1 MFALLTRGIP
11 SLKKHRYFK
20 EKYQNSSDGYESLL
34 LEDSNSEDGK
44 PKPPDVHIR
53 MPRMVNTCPPGSSSL
68 RLALVVLSIGAA
80 SHFLLFLDSVVDNL
94 LPAAM
99 PFFLSVYETKEN
111 ANHAWEMLVSSR
123 IYGLAIGCF
132 IAVLLSHRHGRKLPV
147 VVGTILDVIGV
158 ILTLLITYV
167 PHGVTVATIGRLIN
181 GIGQGMVQTAGSV
194 MLSELPP
201 LNKRGTVLATLT
213 MWACM
218 GELGGMT
225 ISLDDFFGTPEL
237 WQWAMGFPL
246 LVLLPA
252 LYIICHAPESPRYLF
267 LENRENEARKAMSY
281 YQSPAD
287 CKQSI
292 EEILIEKQYT
302 LQMVK
307 EKIDENGNSSKKE
320 KDTLWNTI
328 IERLKDGKFTR
339 ALLIALFVQT
349 FVHLDDWL
357 WISYSTQIFENFGLS
372 SGKAQTASLIM
383 SLPQAVISVALLGCF
398 DNFDRRTL
406 LIVPTIL
413 SVIFGFLAIVFSSPG
428 LSNLVPLFVI
438 IPILATFDLSVAAIS
453 GESAYAIV
461 PELFLANDKVLGS
474 AIVGIV
480 QNGFGGVLTNCLL
493 TALTNHGISN
503 VLVPFVAMNTI
514 YAAVTYKWLP
524 ETNGKTPQ
532 EISRHFSPEFPGTNF
547 YLYVKHKCSKIA
559 AYLTAKPVL
568 LNVIS
573 FIVQLVGC
581 IFLLDF
587 GVSIFK
593 KIGA

>member
-1 MFALLTRGIP
+1 MFTLLTRGLP
-11 SLKKHRYFK
+11 SLKTRGFPKV
-20 EKYQNSSDGYESLL
+20 KYPGNSDGYEPLL
-34 LEDSNSEDGK
+34 LEDSNSEDGNS
-44 PKPPDVHIR
+44 KPPDVHIR
-53 MPRMVNTCPPGSSSL
+53 MPRIVNTCPPGSPSL

-99 PFFLSVYETKEN
+99 PFFLSVYGDKEN

-132 IAVLLSHRHGRKLPV
+132 IAVLLSHRHGRKLAV

-158 ILTLLITYV
+158 ILTLLIKYV
-167 PHGVTVATIGRLIN
+167 PQGVLVATIGRLIN

-194 MLSELPP
+194 MLTELPP
-201 LNKRGTVLATLT
+201 LKTRGTVLATLT

-225 ISLDDFFGTPEL
+225 ISLDDFFGTPER

-252 LYIICHAPESPRYLF
+252 LYILYHAPESPRYLF
-267 LENRENEARKAMSY
+267 LENRENEARKSMSY

-287 CKQSI
+287 CKQSF
-292 EEILIEKQYT
+292 EEILVEKNFT
-302 LQMVK
+302 LQMQK
-307 EKIDENGNSSKKE
+307 EKVDENGNSSKKE
-320 KDTLWNTI
+320 NDSLI
-328 IERLKDGKFTR
+328 RSILERLKDGKFTR

-372 SGKAQTASLIM
+372 SGQAQKTSLIM
-383 SLPQAVISVALLGCF
+383 SLPQAVISIALLGCF
-398 DNFDRRTL
+398 DNFNRRTL
-406 LIVPTIL
+406 LIVPTVL
-413 SVIFGFLAIVFSSPG
+413 SVIFGFFAIVVSTPAFS
-428 LSNLVPLFVI
+428 NFIPLFVI

-493 TALTNHGISN
+493 TALNRHGIAN
-503 VLVPFVAMNTI
+503 VLIPFVIMNTV
-514 YAAVTYKWLP
+514 YAAVNYKCLP
-524 ETNGKTPQ
+524 ETAGKTPQ
-532 EISRHFSPEFPGTNF
+532 EISRHFSSEFPGLNF
-547 YLYVKHKCSKIA
+547 FLYLKHKGSKVF
-559 AYLTAKPVL
+559 AYLSARPMLV
-568 LNVIS
+568 NVIS
-573 FIVQLVGC
+573 FIFQLVCCLFLIDMGVQLYKN
-581 IFLLDF
+581 F
-587 GVSIFK
+587 GK
-593 KIGA
+593 

>member
-34 LEDSNSEDGK
+34 VIFEIFSSKKLLENHKNKFLQLEDSNSEDGK

-218 GELGGMT
+218 
-225 ISLDDFFGTPEL
+225 EL

-292 EEILIEKQYT
+292 EEILIEKQYVSLSAT

-328 IERLKDGKFTR
+328 IERLKDGNSPERYGIF
-339 ALLIALFVQT
+339 Q
-349 FVHLDDWL
+349 L

>member
-1 MFALLTRGIP
+1 MFI
-11 SLKKHRYFK
+11 SIFF
-20 EKYQNSSDGYESLL
+20 Q

-53 MPRMVNTCPPGSSSL
+53 MPRIVNACPPGSPSL

-132 IAVLLSHRHGRKLPV
+132 IAVLLSHQHGRKLPV

-167 PHGVTVATIGRLIN
+167 PHGVTVATMGRLIN

-201 LNKRGTVLATLT
+201 LKKRGTVLATLT

-225 ISLDDFFGTPEL
+225 ISLDEFFGTPEL

-281 YQSPAD
+281 YQSPVD

-292 EEILIEKQYT
+292 EEILMEKQFT

-307 EKIDENGNSSKKE
+307 EKVDENGNSSKKE
-320 KDTLWNTI
+320 RDGLVTSI

-349 FVHLDDWL
+349 FVHLDDWVD
-357 WISYSTQIFENFGLS
+357 I
-372 SGKAQTASLIM
+372 K
-383 SLPQAVISVALLGCF
+383 
-398 DNFDRRTL
+398 R
-406 LIVPTIL
+406 
-413 SVIFGFLAIVFSSPG
+413 
-428 LSNLVPLFVI
+428 
-438 IPILATFDLSVAAIS
+438 
-453 GESAYAIV
+453 
-461 PELFLANDKVLGS
+461 K
-474 AIVGIV
+474 V
-480 QNGFGGVLTNCLL
+480 QNHHKVNFSCGFPTRHRFL
-493 TALTNHGISN
+493 
-503 VLVPFVAMNTI
+503 
-514 YAAVTYKWLP
+514 
-524 ETNGKTPQ
+524 KT
-532 EISRHFSPEFPGTNF
+532 
-547 YLYVKHKCSKIA
+547 
-559 AYLTAKPVL
+559 
-568 LNVIS
+568 
-573 FIVQLVGC
+573 
-581 IFLLDF
+581 LD
-587 GVSIFK
+587 
-593 KIGA
+593 

>member
-1 MFALLTRGIP
+1 MDPSKNLRGVHI
-11 SLKKHRYFK
+11 FVIT
-20 EKYQNSSDGYESLL
+20 NES
-34 LEDSNSEDGK
+34 EDSLAEDGK

-53 MPRMVNTCPPGSSSL
+53 MPRIVNACPPGSPSL

-167 PHGVTVATIGRLIN
+167 PNGVAVATAGRLIN

-292 EEILIEKQYT
+292 EEILMEKQFT
-302 LQMVK
+302 LQMAK
-307 EKIDENGNSSKKE
+307 EKIDENGNNSIKKD
-320 KDTLWNTI
+320 KDSLLNTI

-383 SLPQAVISVALLGCF
+383 SLPQAVISIALLGCF

-413 SVIFGFLAIVFSSPG
+413 SVIFGFLAIMFSSSG
-428 LSNLVPLFVI
+428 LANLVPLFVI

-474 AIVGIV
+474 AIVGVV

-493 TALTNHGISN
+493 TALNKHGIAN

-514 YAAVTYKWLP
+514 YAAVTYKYLP
-524 ETNGKTPQ
+524 ETAGKTPQ
-532 EISRHFSPEFPGTNF
+532 EISRHFSSEFPGTHVIAYF
-547 YLYVKHKCSKIA
+547 KSKCSKLI
-559 AYLTAKPVL
+559 AYLKARPVL
-568 LNVIS
+568 INVIS
-573 FIVQLVGC
+573 FIVQFIGC

-587 GVSIFK
+587 GVTLYR
-593 KIGA
+593 KIGK

>member
-1 MFALLTRGIP
+1 MFTLLTRGIP
-11 SLKKHRYFK
+11 SLKTRAFPKFK
-20 EKYQNSSDGYESLL
+20 YPGSSDGYEPLL
-34 LEDSNSEDGK
+34 LEDANSEDGNNS
-44 PKPPDVHIR
+44 KPPDVHIR
-53 MPRMVNTCPPGSSSL
+53 MPRIVNTCPPGSPSL

-158 ILTLLITYV
+158 VLTLLITYV
-167 PHGVTVATIGRLIN
+167 PHGVSVATIGRLIN

-225 ISLDDFFGTPEL
+225 ISLDEFFGTPEL

-252 LYIICHAPESPRYLF
+252 LYIIWQAPESPRYLF

-287 CKQSI
+287 CKQSF
-292 EEILIEKQYT
+292 EEILVEKQFT
-302 LQMVK
+302 MQMVK
-307 EKIDENGNSSKKE
+307 EKIDENGNSRKE
-320 KDTLWNTI
+320 KGGLIDTIL
-328 IERLKDGKFTR
+328 ERLKDGKFTR

-372 SGKAQTASLIM
+372 SGQAQKTSLIM
-383 SLPQAVISVALLGCF
+383 SLPQAVISIALCF
-398 DNFDRRTL
+398 DNFNRRTL
-406 LIVPTIL
+406 LIAPTVL
-413 SVIFGFLAIVFSSPG
+413 SVIFGFFAILFSSPG
-428 LSNLVPLFVI
+428 FANFIPLFII

-493 TALTNHGISN
+493 TALNKHGIAN
-503 VLVPFVAMNTI
+503 VLIPFVVMNTV
-514 YAAVTYKWLP
+514 YAIVNYKWLP
-524 ETNGKTPQ
+524 ETAGKTPQ
-532 EISRHFSPEFPGTNF
+532 EISRHFSSDFPGTNF
-547 YLYVKHKCSKIA
+547 FLYLKHKGSNVI
-559 AYLTAKPVL
+559 AYLRARPVL
-568 LNVIS
+568 ANVIS
-573 FIVQLVGC
+573 FFVQLVC
-581 IFLLDF
+581 CVFLLDF
-587 GVSIFK
+587 GVNFYKSLGK
-593 KIGA
+593 

>member
-1 MFALLTRGIP
+1 MEPQKLHKIQIYVV
-11 SLKKHRYFK
+11 SN
-20 EKYQNSSDGYESLL
+20 E
-34 LEDSNSEDGK
+34 LEDSTSEDGK
-44 PKPPDVHIR
+44 TKANDVHIR
-53 MPRMVNTCPPGSSSL
+53 MPRIVNTCPPGSPSL

-99 PFFLSVYETKEN
+99 PFFLSVYENKES
-111 ANHAWEMLVSSR
+111 ANHAWELLVSSR
-123 IYGLAIGCF
+123 IYGLALGCF
-132 IAVLLSHRHGRKLPV
+132 VAVLLSHQHGRKLPV

-158 ILTLLITYV
+158 VLTLLITYI

-201 LNKRGTVLATLT
+201 LKKRGTVLATLT

-225 ISLDDFFGTPEL
+225 ISLDEFLGTPAT
-237 WQWAMGFPL
+237 WHWAMGFPL

-252 LYIICHAPESPRYLF
+252 LVVIWHAPESPRYLF
-267 LENRENEARKAMSY
+267 LDNRESEARKAMSY

-287 CKQSI
+287 CKQSM
-292 EEILIEKQYT
+292 EEILIEKQFT
-302 LQMVK
+302 MQLSK
-307 EKIDENGNSSKKE
+307 EKVDENGNSSKNS
-320 KDTLWNTI
+320 KDNFITSI
-328 IERLKDGKFTR
+328 YERLKDGKFTR

-383 SLPQAVISVALLGCF
+383 SLPQAVISIALLGCF
-398 DNFDRRTL
+398 DNFGRRTL
-406 LIVPTIL
+406 LIVPTVL
-413 SVIFGFLAIVFSSPG
+413 SVIFGFLAILFSSTG
-428 LSNLVPLFVI
+428 LSLVIPLFVI
-438 IPILATFDLSVAAIS
+438 IPILATLDLSVAAIS

-474 AIVGIV
+474 AIVGVV

-493 TALTNHGISN
+493 TALNRHGISN
-503 VLVPFVAMNTI
+503 VLVPFVAMNAI
-514 YAAVTYKWLP
+514 YAVVNYRWLP
-524 ETNGKTPQ
+524 ETAGKTPQ
-532 EISRHFSPEFPGTNF
+532 EISRHFSPDFPGTNVF
-547 YLYVKHKCSKIA
+547 SYFKHKSTKLF
-559 AYLTAKPVL
+559 AYVTSKPVL
-568 LNVIS
+568 INIS
-573 FIVQLVGC
+573 E
-581 IFLLDF
+581 
-587 GVSIFK
+587 
-593 KIGA
+593 